1 MKKNLAFKMKFII
14 VDTVY
19 CKFSLI
25 SDFPLQNRKF
35 RNLLKEVSKKGKK
48 KYLDKGLT
56 LKSNGPP
63 QDTSTPES
71 EGDVQ
76 SPSYF

>member
-1 MKKNLAFKMKFII
+1 MKFII
-14 VDTVY
+14 FDTVY
-19 CKFSLI
+19 SLI
-25 SDFPLQNRKF
+25 SYFPLQNSKF

-56 LKSNGPP
+56 LKANGPP